1 MSSKKV
7 NPMKI
12 YFTVVS
18 GRAMSKSIEIPDE
31 FRNIK
36 PKVVVRP
43 VRRKKE
49 RFAGVFMNPVR
60 VAKISIPSRGDTHER

>member
-12 YFTVVS
+12 YSTVVS

-31 FRNIK
+31 FRNTE

-43 VRRKKE
+43 VRKKKE

-60 VAKISIPSRGDTHER
+60 VTKISIPSRDDIH